1 MRVKKS
7 SAHTYEKPINT
18 KCVHKK
24 GTGLGVIVQQNS
36 GAKIEYMVFT
46 VYSTTY

>member
-1 MRVKKS
+1 MRNLLIPSVYTKK
-7 SAHTYEKPINT
+7 
-18 KCVHKK
+18 
-24 GTGLGVIVQQNS
+24 GLGVIVQQNS

>member
-24 GTGLGVIVQQNS
+24 GLGVIVQQNS